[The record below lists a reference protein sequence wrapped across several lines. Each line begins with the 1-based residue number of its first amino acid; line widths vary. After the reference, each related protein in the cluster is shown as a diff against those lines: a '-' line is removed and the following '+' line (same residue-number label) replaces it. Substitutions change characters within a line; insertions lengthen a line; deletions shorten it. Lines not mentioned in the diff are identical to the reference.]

1 MQETFTL
8 KQIYNMLST
17 QSFLDW
23 YQGDF
28 TKHMECADFSKQ
40 TPEILED
47 IEALLN

>member
-23 YQGDF
+23 HENDF
-28 TKHMECADFSKQ
+28 TDHMECADFSKQ

-47 IEALLN
+47 IKALLN